1 MIDKPEAV
9 GPEESCQN
17 FTMEEAMAVFS
28 DEYDGSSDISDQVTV
43 SDSPFVWES
52 GIVVPVWKAA
62 ECHFIQGREESYV
75 VPMLSSVRYYA
86 SKGEDGTLVR
96 CDQNLI
102 VSKNVNSGRTSLR
115 IVFSIPEDDLK
126 RSRPSSGF
134 SGLLVYTDLSGKF
147 RKIEKYA
154 GGEKLDGV
162 YFSERESE
170 IAWERHKL
178 FINRIMEGVT
188 VFKVNSLR
196 IETRCPAPGDTVEY
210 NDSINP
216 SHCNGNCF
224 PDLWWQNPDFDF
236 WNDSIAPSDTTGIDD
251 YPWDG
256 GASGGGGGGAG
267 SGGGGN
273 TRPPKDS
280 GGGSGANTVKPKD
293 CSKLFGKLE
302 YYEARFNDYWERHP
316 NNRVKDIYYISYGYE
331 YCSRF
336 KILKESGKMSI
347 QGNKWI
353 DKTMYN
359 LQEMLEKLVQAN
371 PDLENDPNSLE
382 AAAFKTH
389 PKAYIDGGLLELNV
403 MDKLKIITTIK
414 FNDLTS
420 KLGREQI
427 YEVVKAQINYYI
439 GHPNESVNDAFFIMD
454 NWRGIKQVLY
464 DYYQTDI
471 QTRSSLS
478 EEENATFNELRDLL
492 FEEVINYF
500 YDTVDGFEI
509 DY

>member
-17 FTMEEAMAVFS
+17 FTIEEAMAVFS

-188 VFKVNSLR
+188 VFKVNSHQ

-216 SHCNGNCF
+216 SHCNGDCF

-280 GGGSGANTVKPKD
+280 GGGSDNKPVRPLD
-293 CSKLFGKLE
+293 CSSCFGQAE
-302 YYEARFNDYWERHP
+302 YYKKRYDDYLFRY
-316 NNRVKDIYYISYGYE
+316 KDKAVTEIYYISYGFK
-331 YCSRF
+331 YCNAFSDLG
-336 KILKESGKMSI
+336 KTKDASADLKE
-347 QGNKWI
+347 WI
-353 DKTMYN
+353 NRTMRL
-359 LQEMLEKLVQAN
+359 LQEKLECQLQSDPTIEDN
-371 PDLENDPNSLE
+371 PERLM
-382 AAAFKTH
+382 AVAFKTH
-389 PKAYIDGGLLELNV
+389 PDAYLEGGLLNLNV
-403 MDKLKIITTIK
+403 GDKLKIIMTVEYEDII
-414 FNDLTS
+414 S
-420 KLGREQI
+420 KLGRNQI
-427 YEVVKAQINYYI
+427 YEVVKAQIDYYI
-439 GHPNESVNDAFFIMD
+439 KHPDVCIKDASYIKN
-454 NWRGIKQVLY
+454 NWDSIKQSLY
-464 DYYQTDI
+464 DYCSKIT
-471 QTRSSLS
+471 TRSGSLDVDQ
-478 EEENATFNELRDLL
+478 ERFNELRDIL
-492 FEEVINYF
+492 FEEIVNYF
-500 YDTVDGFEI
+500 YDTVDGFDI